1 MEHQMEKVAAKHDR
15 SGQIVALLGPLI
27 GLVTVILAKSTDLGP
42 SAWIPLML
50 VAVCS
55 AYVVFGQPSVGVLRR
70 ALKALGQHYLVP
82 KYLSQLEGLAK
93 RLQRSCDP
101 HYSDNVP
108 YVLRDYQ
115 TLWGAP
121 CGDSS
126 VTGYLAGLVSTFLFT
141 LSGSHQ
147 SKTNLVVSLRWFGV
161 ILDMYNRQCVCE
173 PVREIINHLEQGLDE
188 DKKLRYQRLR
198 REYSKV
204 LHGYVTFL
212 EDCARFARDLNSAF
226 GENLAGEYF
235 QRPDEL
241 GEPSQWI
248 CKAAPVTS
256 QNGNAGSSA

>member
-161 ILDMYNRQCVCE
+161 ILDMYNRQSVCE